1 MGAALEAPLIRYHGG
16 KWRLA
21 EDIVALMPAH
31 ERYIEPFG
39 GGASVLLRKP
49 LPRAPAGELYNDLEG
64 AIANLFAV
72 LREARATET
81 LERAVCLTPYSR
93 EEFRLAYEVSEDPI
107 ERARRTLDRAYMG
120 LGTDAASGAPSGLRV
135 ELGDAQPAKVWAR
148 VPERIAAVAAR
159 FAGVIV
165 ECRDALEVIGA
176 NDDPNA
182 LFYIDPP
189 HLAET
194 RSKQAPCKGYRHELG
209 EADHRRLLE
218 LLCSLKARVI
228 VSGYRSALYERTLAH
243 WRRLEF
249 GAVAHGGL
257 ARIECVWLSPNC
269 ESPQASLF

>member
-1 MGAALEAPLIRYHGG
+1 MGAALEAPLTRYHGG

-21 EDIVALMPAH
+21 EEIVALMPAH

-39 GGASVLLRKP
+39 GGASVFLRKP
-49 LPRAPAGELYNDLEG
+49 LPRSPAGELYNDLEG

-81 LERAVCLTPYSR
+81 L
-93 EEFRLAYEVSEDPI
+93 
-107 ERARRTLDRAYMG
+107 DRAYMG
-120 LGTDAASGAPSGLRV
+120 LGTDAASGAPSGFRV

-148 VPERIAAVAAR
+148 VLERIAAVAAR

-189 HLAET
+189 YLAET

-249 GAVAHGGL
+249 GALAHGGL

-269 ESPQASLF
+269 QSPQASLC